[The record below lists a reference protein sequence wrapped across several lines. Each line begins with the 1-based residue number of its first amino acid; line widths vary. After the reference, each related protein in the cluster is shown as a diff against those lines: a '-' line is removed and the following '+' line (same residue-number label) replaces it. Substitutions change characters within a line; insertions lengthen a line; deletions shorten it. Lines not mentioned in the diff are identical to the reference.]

1 MLTGSGV
8 QPVQAVFLLLLV
20 FVAVFAGLARRL
32 KVPYPILLVIA
43 GLMLSFLPGMPRIGL
58 DPNLV
63 FLVFLPPL
71 LYSAAWT
78 LSWRE
83 FQRNFVSIAML
94 AVGLVLFTVL
104 GLAMAAGSLLPG
116 FEWRSAVLLGAVVA
130 ATDAIAATSI
140 ARRVGLPQRIVD
152 ILEAESLVNDGTG
165 LLALQFGLLMLVTG
179 RTPSVIEGVGRLI
192 FLTGGGVLVG
202 LAIGAAVAWFERWV
216 DDGPIEIVIS
226 ILVPYATYLIGDRA
240 HVSGVIAV
248 IACSMY
254 MSRKSP
260 GYMSPQV
267 RLQATAVW
275 DALTFVL
282 NGIVFVL
289 IGLQL
294 PYVMGQI
301 GGMSRIVLLEYGVGF
316 SAMMI
321 AVRMAWVYGETYI
334 AYAVQR
340 WLQKVKVEKPEPR
353 RLFVIGWGGMRG
365 VLSLAAAVSLPY
377 VLPDGRMFPQRSMI
391 IYLAFCLIVTTLVV
405 QGLTLPWLIRR
416 LGLSE
421 PVRLKDEEHEARRVL
436 LREALVHLDRKRLK
450 NRDQSAMFGELI
462 ASYQQRLN
470 AIPTEREE
478 RVQQLV
484 DQVRRSDAILAVLHA
499 EREALIRL
507 RDEGQIDDDVLR
519 TLQRELDLEESRVHT
534 GSVVAY

>member
-1 MLTGSGV
+1 
-8 QPVQAVFLLLLV
+8 V

-43 GLMLSFLPGMPRIGL
+43 GLLLSFLPGMPRIRL

-71 LYSAAWT
+71 LYSAGWT

-104 GLAMAAGSLLPG
+104 GLAMAAGSLLPD
-116 FEWRSAVLLGAVVA
+116 FDWRSAVLLGAVVA

-179 RTPSVIEGVGRLI
+179 RTPSVIEGAGRLI
-192 FLTGGGVLVG
+192 FLTGGGVLIG

-301 GGMSRIVLLEYGVGF
+301 SGMSRIVLLEYGVGF

-321 AVRMAWVYGETYI
+321 AVRMAWVYGETYV

-340 WLQKVKVEKPEPR
+340 WVQKVEVEKPEPR
-353 RLFVIGWGGMRG
+353 SLFVIGWGGMRG

-421 PVRLKDEEHEARRVL
+421 PVRVKDEEQEARRVFAA
-436 LREALVHLDRKRLK
+436 RGPGASRPKAVEESGSV
-450 NRDQSAMFGELI
+450 RDVW
-462 ASYQQRLN
+462 
-470 AIPTEREE
+470 
-478 RVQQLV
+478 RV
-484 DQVRRSDAILAVLHA
+484 D
-499 EREALIRL
+499 
-507 RDEGQIDDDVLR
+507 
-519 TLQRELDLEESRVHT
+519 RELSTKVRCDTNGTRGACAAAGRS
-534 GSVVAY
+534 GASK